1 MVEESEDVLTRIAGL
16 RDEEYETACLIL
28 ARVERI
34 DNTMIRVN
42 ERLRTIDGYL
52 HAIKGSMATIGRK
65 PPSPRSANCI

>member
-34 DNTMIRVN
+34 DT
-42 ERLRTIDGYL
+42 
-52 HAIKGSMATIGRK
+52 
-65 PPSPRSANCI
+65 P